1 MNKKISVGLAI
12 TITAIC
18 CAITFVL
25 TSSLSLNTFNSNV
38 QGVKER
44 AEMYKKLDTIDNYIR
59 NYYIGEYDQQKLLD
73 AISQGYVSILNDK
86 WARYTSTADYLK
98 EKKSDDG
105 YLVGIGITA
114 SKDKSGYIYVE
125 TVKSGSPAQEMN
137 IKAGDL
143 IIAVNDKQVLSEGYE
158 ESVKAISGESGTSV
172 TLTIRSDGEDKTISL
187 TRKEIEIISVNS
199 KMIDNIGYIQI
210 TEFNSKTTT
219 QFKQAVNAL
228 ISSGAKGLIFDVRN
242 NGGGLLDPTLN
253 MLDFLLPKGDI
264 ATATYKNGKTEV
276 LGTSDK
282 SEIDT
287 PMIVLVNSRTASAAE
302 LFASALRDYDKA
314 KLVGSNTYGKGV
326 MQDTY
331 QLQDGSAVTFTIAK
345 FQTTKTPNF
354 DGVGLK
360 PNYEVTLEND
370 TAADLEKLDKTTDT
384 QLKKAIEILSTSID

>member
-199 KMIDNIGYIQI
+199 KMIDDIGYIQI

>member
-1 MNKKISVGLAI
+1 MNKKISLGLAI

-18 CAITFVL
+18 CAVTFVL
-25 TSSLSLNTFNSNV
+25 TSSFSLNNFNNNV

-59 NYYIGEYDQQKLLD
+59 NYYIGEYDHQKLLD
-73 AISQGYVSILNDK
+73 AISEGYVSVLNDK
-86 WARYTSTADYLK
+86 WAAYYSASDFMK
-98 EKKSDDG
+98 DQKSDDG

-114 SKDKSGYIYVE
+114 TKDESGYIHIDSVE
-125 TVKSGSPAQEMN
+125 PNSPAQEMS
-137 IKAGDL
+137 IKAGSL
-143 IIAVNDKQVLSEGYE
+143 IIAVDDKQVLAEGYQ
-158 ESVKAISGESGTSV
+158 ESVKAISGESGTTV
-172 TLTIRSDGEDKTISL
+172 KLTIRTDGEDRTITL

-210 TEFNSKTTT
+210 TTFNTKTLT

-228 ISSGAKGLIFDVRN
+228 ISSGAKGLVFDVRN
-242 NGGGLLDPTLN
+242 NGGGLLDPTMK

-276 LGTSDK
+276 LGKSDK

-287 PMIVLVNSRTASAAE
+287 PMIVLVNSRTASASE
-302 LFASALRDYDKA
+302 LFASALRDYNKA
-314 KLVGSNTYGKGV
+314 SLVGTKTYGKGV
-326 MQDTY
+326 MQNTY
-331 QLQDGSAVTFTIAK
+331 QLQDGSAIKFTIAN

-360 PNYEVTLEND
+360 PNYEVALEKD
-370 TAADLEKLDKTTDT
+370 TAADLAKLDKDTDP
-384 QLKKAIEILSTSID
+384 QLKKAIEILLTSID